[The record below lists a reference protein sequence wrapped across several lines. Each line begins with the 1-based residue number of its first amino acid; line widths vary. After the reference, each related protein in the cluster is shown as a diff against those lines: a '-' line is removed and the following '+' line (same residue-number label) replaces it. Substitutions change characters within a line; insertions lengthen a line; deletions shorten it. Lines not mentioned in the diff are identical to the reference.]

1 MKHLTRNPV
10 TLLLLFTLI
19 VLSCKDAEPEK
30 EAFIRAPFPNLDPEY
45 TNFSFAAEKGGTFSI
60 ESGTTL
66 AVPPDI
72 WQNAEGEAVKGDITL
87 KYREFH
93 DALDIFLSGSSLDYD
108 TAGVQEV
115 FTTAGMFE
123 LRAFKDSSEIFI
135 KPDKSMEVK
144 MASYKSDP
152 DFNFYSLDEEA
163 GNWEYAGRSEPEV
176 NPKLQEITDSI
187 SKLKSTETINLKE
200 SKMFAL
206 NYNGILDIYFRNK
219 RIDRESKA
227 PKRKAEKYGLAYSS
241 INGYQDVYFRGI
253 KYQAWE
259 MVWKLENSNR
269 LASWTKK
276 GAYIDKLTLLG
287 NNSYYMKIKSGNDK
301 SITYKVKAVMPLKVL
316 FATAPERWQEEY
328 EQVLERLEEE
338 QRRLDRQAE
347 VFRTFSVNATGF
359 YNWDRI
365 MKMPG
370 NFYIVANYDFD
381 QKPEIEFET
390 ADIFYF
396 TDNKQNF
403 TRFKMLQGDSIR
415 IAPDT
420 GAIMLAVV
428 SPTQAAICRLPEDTE
443 NFSAM
448 QAKGTHTF
456 DMKTIEIH
464 SKDDL
469 LSILEK

>member
-1 MKHLTRNPV
+1 MKHPAQNLITF
-10 TLLLLFTLI
+10 LLLFTLLA
-19 VLSCKDAEPEK
+19 LSCKDAEPEK

-45 TNFSFAAEKGGTFSI
+45 TNFTFAAEEGGIFSI

-135 KPDKSMEVK
+135 KDNKSLEVK

-163 GNWEYAGRSEPEV
+163 GNWQYAGRSEPEV

-206 NYNGILDIYFRNK
+206 DYNAILDIYFRNQ

-287 NNSYYMKIKSGNDK
+287 NNSYYMKIKSGKDK

-316 FATAPERWQEEY
+316 FATAPERWQQEY
-328 EQVLERLEEE
+328 EQVLERIDEE
-338 QRRLDRQAE
+338 QRRLETQAE
-347 VFRTFSVNATGF
+347 VFRTFQVNTTGY

-365 MKMPG
+365 MKIPD
-370 NFYIVANYDFD
+370 NFFVQANYNFNNAIDTELGD
-381 QKPEIEFET
+381 Y
-390 ADIFYF
+390 DIYYF
-396 TDNKQNF
+396 LDNKQTF
-403 TRFKMLQGDSIR
+403 TRFKMRQGDSILMTPER
-415 IAPDT
+415 D
-420 GAIMLAVV
+420 AILLTVI
-428 SPTQAAICRLPEDTE
+428 SPTEAAVCYIGEDITSFE
-443 NFSAM
+443 
-448 QAKGTHTF
+448 QLIKKGNHTF
-456 DMKTIEIH
+456 NMKAIKIN
-464 SKDDL
+464 SKEDI
-469 LSILEK
+469 LSALGK